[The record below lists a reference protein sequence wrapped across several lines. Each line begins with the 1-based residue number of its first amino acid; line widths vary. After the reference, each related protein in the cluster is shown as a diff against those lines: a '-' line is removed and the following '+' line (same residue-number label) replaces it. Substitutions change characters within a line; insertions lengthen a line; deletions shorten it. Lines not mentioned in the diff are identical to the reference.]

1 MSPDDD
7 AKKKTEEA
15 YNAENSESGEV
26 HDHNLSPLANG
37 ASGGEGGNIDLL
49 MDISVPVVAQLGG
62 TEMQIRNIL
71 ELVPGSIIELDKL
84 AGDPVDLYVRGKL
97 FAQGE
102 VVVVD
107 DSFGIRVTKIVNPE
121 AKNQALAV

>member
-1 MSPDDD
+1 MSSED
-7 AKKKTEEA
+7 AKKKVEEA
-15 YNAENSESGEV
+15 YGADKPEEEQVQS
-26 HDHNLSPLANG
+26 HNLSPLAEN
-37 ASGGEGGNIDLL
+37 AHEGEGGNIELL
-49 MDISVPVVAQLGG
+49 MDVSVPVVAQLGG
-62 TEMQIRNIL
+62 AEMQIRDIL
-71 ELVPGSIIELDKL
+71 DLVPGSIIELDKL

-121 AKNQALAV
+121 AKTRSVAS